1 MAKIDGASLHA
12 ALNEAVRAR
21 IDSVEIFP
29 EIASTNS
36 YLLNQAAPDSGRCRI
51 VIADH
56 QTAGRGQRGNTWL
69 SPRLAGLYLSC
80 AYTFREIPQHFPCL
94 TLAIGVAVADSLN
107 QLGTSCKLKWPNDL
121 MLEDG
126 KLGGILTELQ
136 RAAASTTTVIVG
148 LGLNLD
154 FTAYRD
160 SLPGDSHR
168 IAQLYAADGQVPGRA
183 DVASITIEH
192 ILGALQTFDE
202 SGFSS
207 FFKRWN
213 ARDWLHG
220 HTVRVAT
227 AESDIFGVASGI
239 DSDGALLIQRN
250 GSVRQGKCCGIS
262 RNV

>member
-94 TLAIGVAVADSLN
+94 TL
-107 QLGTSCKLKWPNDL
+107 PF
-121 MLEDG
+121 
-126 KLGGILTELQ
+126 
-136 RAAASTTTVIVG
+136 R
-148 LGLNLD
+148 
-154 FTAYRD
+154 
-160 SLPGDSHR
+160 
-168 IAQLYAADGQVPGRA
+168 
-183 DVASITIEH
+183 
-192 ILGALQTFDE
+192 
-202 SGFSS
+202 
-207 FFKRWN
+207 
-213 ARDWLHG
+213 
-220 HTVRVAT
+220 
-227 AESDIFGVASGI
+227 
-239 DSDGALLIQRN
+239 
-250 GSVRQGKCCGIS
+250 
-262 RNV
+262 